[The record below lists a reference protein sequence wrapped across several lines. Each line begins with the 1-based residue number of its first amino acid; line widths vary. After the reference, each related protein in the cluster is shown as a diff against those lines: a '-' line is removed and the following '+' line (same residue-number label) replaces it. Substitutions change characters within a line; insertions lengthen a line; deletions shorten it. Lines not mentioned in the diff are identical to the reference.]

1 MAPLTSLAKLD
12 FKEPLL
18 QQGKRET
25 SDALL
30 KRLKV
35 REIAFYASA
44 CAQRAD
50 TNGWSIDS
58 ETKAGCVGA
67 RYD

>member
-1 MAPLTSLAKLD
+1 MAPRTSLAKLD

-18 QQGKRET
+18 PQGKRET

-35 REIAFYASA
+35 REIASYASI
-44 CAQRAD
+44 CAKGAD
-50 TNGWSIDS
+50 TIG
-58 ETKAGCVGA
+58 GL
-67 RYD
+67 